1 MNLSELITRVS
12 VDADLSPAGAKRA
25 VEAVFANISATI
37 KSGDNMLVVGF
48 GSFKL
53 VKRAARPGRNPRTGE
68 PANIPA
74 HRAVKFTPSPKLKAK
89 IN

>member
-12 VDADLSPAGAKRA
+12 VEADLSPAGSKRA
-25 VEAVFANISATI
+25 VEAVIRNITATVRRGDAVTI
-37 KSGDNMLVVGF
+37 KGF
-48 GSFKL
+48 GSFKS

-68 PANIPA
+68 PAHIPE
-74 HRAVKFTPSPKLKAK
+74 HRAIKFAASPQLKSS

>member
-12 VDADLSPAGAKRA
+12 VDADLSQAGAKRA
-25 VEAVFANISATI
+25 VDAVIKNITETVR
-37 KSGDNMLVVGF
+37 KGDTMLLVGF
-48 GSFKL
+48 GTFKV

-68 PANIPA
+68 PAPIAA
-74 HRAVKFTPSPKLKAK
+74 HRAIKFTPSPRLKAR